1 VLHQSLNLLPYEGLI
16 LQVDLSN
23 LFFFFFQNHII
34 HTIGVLLYKF
44 ELLRQHCFEDGFGEV
59 MNVTGFDKHLASC
72 ILLLLLLFLLVL
84 LDCLV

>member
-23 LFFFFFQNHII
+23 LFFFFKITSFIQF
-34 HTIGVLLYKF
+34 GVLLSKF

-72 ILLLLLLFLLVL
+72 KLLLLLLFLLVL